1 MSKKLDELRE
11 KTDDELNVE
20 LKKAKEEL
28 FQLRFQ
34 LALKQLENTAKLGQL
49 RNRIAQIHTIK
60 KERSLAKEKI
70 GRAHV

>member
-60 KERSLAKEKI
+60 KERSLAKEEI

>member
-60 KERSLAKEKI
+60 KERSLATEEI

>member
-60 KERSLAKEKI
+60 KDKI